1 LFSRINGTII
11 KKLSTTNINDFYSI
25 SSIGRNMAVAAVLD
39 NVAPFNIT
47 TIPNNAIFR
56 YFFPSLAGRS
66 ISNGVRVITIFYIYF
81 INLKEFLLK
90 FCLEDCV

>member
-1 LFSRINGTII
+1 
-11 KKLSTTNINDFYSI
+11 
-25 SSIGRNMAVAAVLD
+25 MAVAAVLD

-81 INLKEFLLK
+81 INL
-90 FCLEDCV
+90 